1 MASYDDN
8 DRLGVWGEVGEK
20 ERDERPANV
29 QELMQDEAFLEDV
42 AVKVFKSMMPGCSM
56 YRMQKMGKFCIKS
69 LPYLIS
75 SGSLRERDIDKI
87 ADEEKFGDWNE
98 VMSSDAWPSY
108 VLAMAQISMCTCL
121 IEENLSGDRI
131 SDWHGLLEN
140 SGHFQS

>member
-8 DRLGVWGEVGEK
+8 GRLGVWGEVGEK
-20 ERDERPANV
+20 ERDKRPAKV

-42 AVKVFKSMMPGCSM
+42 AVKVFKSMMSGCSM

-75 SGSLRERDIDKI
+75 SGSLRDRDIEKI
-87 ADEEKFGDWNE
+87 QAEEKFGDWNE

-108 VLAMAQISMCTCL
+108 FLAMAQISMCTCL

-140 SGHFQS
+140 SAHF